1 MFSTFYTSTQLQSLG
16 AENNCILIKPQNK
29 PIRAADLFLSSNFKV
44 PSANVS
50 NSKVYFSNHIKITP
64 SIFFCS
70 TLSMNDRVPKSHSSW
85 SRIEASPPIFLGII
99 LGPEHGIEF
108 INCSIVRTWK
118 RLERKAI
125 MYYKTLSIR
134 LPLGVWKSTCM
145 TIDHWILEDKYRE
158 IH

>member
-64 SIFFCS
+64 SIFVCEADLEVLMLFVS
-70 TLSMNDRVPKSHSSW
+70 QLV
-85 SRIEASPPIFLGII
+85 SRNVENKGM
-99 LGPEHGIEF
+99 
-108 INCSIVRTWK
+108 VTW
-118 RLERKAI
+118 
-125 MYYKTLSIR
+125 
-134 LPLGVWKSTCM
+134 
-145 TIDHWILEDKYRE
+145 
-158 IH
+158 